1 MTTLTTKDFE
11 NFWIRCYLG
20 TSTKVIEGSIK
31 RAYLDFNRTVHGI
44 RMTESQE
51 KYLIFENYFKD
62 LITQITSTKLENQ
75 ESFDSWH
82 RNKCQELISLVIMH
96 QNKKLY
102 IGQAQKW
109 INMTLK
115 YLVALGNER
124 VKGIILNYHL
134 FHMPIDNIIQ
144 AKLSKIGIPKFNVAW
159 SQIDDYKDYIKY
171 QKLVRSKFVGQIP
184 MDIEFRLFNE

>member
-1 MTTLTTKDFE
+1 MFT
-11 NFWIRCYLG
+11 
-20 TSTKVIEGSIK
+20 
-31 RAYLDFNRTVHGI
+31 FNRTVHGI

-124 VKGIILNYHL
+124 VK
-134 FHMPIDNIIQ
+134 
-144 AKLSKIGIPKFNVAW
+144 
-159 SQIDDYKDYIKY
+159 
-171 QKLVRSKFVGQIP
+171 
-184 MDIEFRLFNE
+184 

>member
-1 MTTLTTKDFE
+1 MTNLINKDFE

-31 RAYLDFNRTVHGI
+31 RAYLDFNRTAHGI
-44 RMTESQE
+44 RMTESRE

-62 LITQITSTKLENQ
+62 LIAQIISQKLENQ

-82 RNKCQELISLVIMH
+82 RNRCEDLISLVNDHLIH
-96 QNKKLY
+96 KIYL
-102 IGQAQKW
+102 GQAEKW

-124 VKGIILNYHL
+124 VKGIILNHFF
-134 FHMPIDNIIQ
+134 FHIPIYNQIQ
-144 AKLSKIGIPKFNVAW
+144 AKLSKVGI
-159 SQIDDYKDYIKY
+159 
-171 QKLVRSKFVGQIP
+171 
-184 MDIEFRLFNE
+184 